1 MKKTFTINVPDNL
14 DVDAK
19 ELTMLLASRLY
30 AQGQLSLGQAAKT
43 TGLSKSTFAEMLGKY
58 DVSIF
63 NFPATDLS
71 NDVAN
76 A

>member
-1 MKKTFTINVPDNL
+1 MKTFTINLPDNIGI
-14 DVDAK
+14 DSK
-19 ELTMLLASRLY
+19 ELTMLLACRFYEL
-30 AQGQLSLGQAAKT
+30 GRLSLGQAANFA
-43 TGLSKSTFAEMLGKY
+43 GLNKRTFAEMLGKY

-71 NDVAN
+71 NDIAN